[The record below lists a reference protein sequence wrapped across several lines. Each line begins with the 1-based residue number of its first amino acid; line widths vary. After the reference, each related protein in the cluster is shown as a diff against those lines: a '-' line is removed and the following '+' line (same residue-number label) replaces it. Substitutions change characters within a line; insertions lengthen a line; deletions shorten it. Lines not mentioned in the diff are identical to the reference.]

1 MSQISKIIQNVV
13 NFGDYD
19 FKDFIL
25 NEYGLTSSLKKNIEK
40 QRNEGDN
47 MIWSPDLNLDY
58 YSVKDMN
65 SDLEDEKNEY
75 FQEQLKLKEKLQNI
89 PYQFDK
95 FENINVERINKP
107 KEPIKWIHE
116 THENMLVDYRN
127 LISKTK
133 EAKIHLDSAW
143 N

>member
-1 MSQISKIIQNVV
+1 MGNLLKAEEFSWK
-13 NFGDYD
+13 
-19 FKDFIL
+19 
-25 NEYGLTSSLKKNIEK
+25 SLKIRENLKKCRSPLKFDKLINK
-40 QRNEGDN
+40 QEEN
-47 MIWSPDLNLDY
+47 MFSFFDLHFEIWN
-58 YSVKDMN
+58 MN
-65 SDLEDEKNEY
+65 SDFQDAKKEY
-75 FQEQLKLKEKLQNI
+75 FKELMKIKRKLQNI

-116 THENMLVDYRN
+116 THENMLVAYRN